1 MSDVTSMIEKLKEL
15 HARHVSLDSNVVE
28 GCEEAQEMPASAQSA
43 QALLGGFVEKVEG
56 IRKSVED
63 MATSL
68 GVSIGPGSL
77 AVPIPVELLKNI
89 VERLLSLEDRSLPA
103 VEVVWTDESTEQ
115 PIHRK
120 H

>member
-15 HARHVSLDSNVVE
+15 HARHVSLDPNAVE
-28 GCEEAQEMPASAQSA
+28 GCEEAQEMPASARS
-43 QALLGGFVEKVEG
+43 GFVEKVEG
-56 IRKSVED
+56 VRKSVED

-115 PIHRK
+115 LHRK